1 MWRFSGVPHSRRVGD
16 TVLMVDSLVKFN
28 TDGELVEAASKRLRS
43 IGRPTSPLLWQLGLQ

>member
-28 TDGELVEAASKRLRS
+28 TDGELAAVAWKRLRS
-43 IGRPTSPLLWQLGLQ
+43 IGRPTSPLLSQVGSQ